1 MFRFFNSRPDVSGS
15 TRSVYPGW
23 TEQVFTVHF
32 TLRSA
37 VYLLYQEL
45 TDSCCCTPAD
55 ASLFLFTHQCCNHS
69 PKWKQVKLH
78 TLKNTFSVH
87 HIQTGGDQF
96 FTMPQRNCLK
106 YDLSPPRPPSR
117 PPRPS
122 QPPPLCHSWLLRL
135 STAVISLSAQLCW
148 GRHWWGVR
156 GRAERAPIK
165 LDLFTYRGAALC
177 SAARG
182 LRRRQSR
189 VNFSVCRSQ
198 SCVPQ
203 FSCTPNYPKSSGY
216 LPLTRWVTVFVLDV
230 NVRLF

>member
-1 MFRFFNSRPDVSGS
+1 MQHMRNLAQSFQPLNRTMCSVFFNSRPDVSGS

-55 ASLFLFTHQCCNHS
+55 ASLFLFTHQCCNQS
-69 PKWKQVKLH
+69 PKWKQVRLH

-87 HIQTGGDQF
+87 RIQTGGDQF

-106 YDLSPPRPPSR
+106 YDLPPARR
-117 PPRPS
+117 RPS

-135 STAVISLSAQLCW
+135 STAVISLSAQLCRW
-148 GRHWWGVR
+148 RDWWGVR
-156 GRAERAPIK
+156 GRTERAPFK

-182 LRRRQSR
+182 YVADRVVLTSVSAAHRVAFPTSAAPLITQNHQVILR
-189 VNFSVCRSQ
+189 
-198 SCVPQ
+198 
-203 FSCTPNYPKSSGY
+203 
-216 LPLTRWVTVFVLDV
+216 
-230 NVRLF
+230 